1 MIQSMTGFGKVTAE
15 LPSKK
20 VTIEIKSLNS
30 KQLDVYMRISHV
42 YRDKEMQIRNELL
55 QALERGKIE
64 VTINIEGIGK
74 ESAAKINHPVLES
87 YFEQIKAISENLNIP
102 VPDNWFPTLLRMPD
116 VIKND
121 FTEHSDDEEWK
132 TVHQAIQEAI
142 RLLIDFRMQEGAKIQ
157 EFLEQKNANIT
168 ALLKQVEP
176 YESERTER
184 LRHRITES
192 LKKLPEV
199 DYDSN
204 RFEQEMIYY
213 IEKLDI
219 NEEKS
224 RLENHLQYF
233 TDTLNN
239 GSGQGKKL
247 GFIAQEIGREINTLG
262 SKSNH
267 VEIQK
272 LVVQMK
278 DELEQIKE
286 QILNVL

>member
-30 KQLDVYMRISHV
+30 KQLDLTMRISPV
-42 YRDKEMQIRNELL
+42 YREKEMQIRNELF

-64 VTINIEGIGK
+64 AIISIEDIGK
-74 ESAAKINHPVLES
+74 ACSTRINLPVLES
-87 YFEQIKAISENLNIP
+87 YYEQIKTISENLNIP

-121 FTEHSDDEEWK
+121 ISEQPDEAEWEV
-132 TVHQAIQEAI
+132 VHQAFHEAI
-142 RLLIDFRMQEGAKIQ
+142 RQLVDFRVQEGATLQKI
-157 EFLEQKNANIT
+157 FAQKIT
-168 ALLKQVEP
+168 AIAALLQQIDA
-176 YESERTER
+176 YENERIDR
-184 LRHRITES
+184 LRGRISES

-199 DYDSN
+199 EYDSG

-219 NEEKS
+219 NEEKA
-224 RLENHLQYF
+224 RLANHLQYF
-233 TDTLNN
+233 IDTLTN

-262 SKSNH
+262 SKGNH

-272 LVVQMK
+272 IVVRMK

-286 QILNVL
+286 QILNIL

>member
-1 MIQSMTGFGKVTAE
+1 MIQSMTGFGKVTAD

-30 KQLDVYMRISHV
+30 KQLDLSMRISPV
-42 YRDKEMQIRNELL
+42 YREKEMLIRNDLL

-64 VTINIEGIGK
+64 ITINIEDIGK
-74 ESAAKINHPVLES
+74 EASTKINLPVLES
-87 YFEQIKAISENLNIP
+87 YYEQIKTISENLQIP
-102 VPDNWFPTLLRMPD
+102 VPNDWFMTLLRMPE
-116 VIKND
+116 VIKSD
-121 FTEHSDDEEWK
+121 LTELDESEWG
-132 TVHQAIQEAI
+132 TVYQAFQDAV
-142 RLLIDFRMQEGAKIQ
+142 RQLIDFRLQEGAMLKKL
-157 EFLEQKNANIT
+157 FEQKIANIT
-168 ALLKQVEP
+168 DLLRLIDP
-176 YESERTER
+176 YENERIEK
-184 LRHRITES
+184 LKSRITEN
-192 LKKLPEV
+192 LKKLSEIEL
-199 DYDSN
+199 DAN

-213 IEKLDI
+213 IEKFDI

-233 TDTLNN
+233 TETLNN

-247 GFIAQEIGREINTLG
+247 GFITQEIGREINTLG

-272 LVVQMK
+272 IVVQMK

-286 QILNVL
+286 QVLNIL